1 MVAEE
6 AGNPQLTKL
15 GISIIGLKELVTEEG
30 QLVAKELCI
39 FRTNLYFSKV
49 FFYQRP
55 LSFLTQNLNS

>member
-6 AGNPQLTKL
+6 AGNPRLTKL

-49 FFYQRP
+49 FFIRGP
-55 LSFLTQNLNS
+55 

>member
-30 QLVAKELCI
+30 QFVAKEICI
-39 FRTNLYFSKV
+39 FKTNLY
-49 FFYQRP
+49 
-55 LSFLTQNLNS
+55 LNT

>member
-30 QLVAKELCI
+30 QLFAKEFDMYL
-39 FRTNLYFSKV
+39 
-49 FFYQRP
+49 
-55 LSFLTQNLNS
+55 